1 MQNDVS
7 FPESIIAKYPFLKD
21 IIEVS
26 KADDPDQLIKA
37 LNFCIYKLKLI
48 KDYEPILSESQWEK
62 RDELLTTRVGE
73 KLKKDVLRLGETLG
87 IGASG
92 VIKNAIEHYLYKDVP
107 LPVKK
112 EDGNTEKM

>member
-7 FPESIIAKYPFLKD
+7 FPESVIAKYPFLKD

-26 KADDPDQLIKA
+26 KKDDPDQFIKV
-37 LNFCIYKLKLI
+37 LNFCIYKLKLMRS
-48 KDYEPILSESQWEK
+48 YEPPLSESEWEK

-73 KLKKDVLRLGETLG
+73 KLKNDVLRLGAAFG

-92 VIKNAIEHYLYKDVP
+92 VINNAIEH
-107 LPVKK
+107 
-112 EDGNTEKM
+112 